1 MDVEVR
7 GKKAEGRRRKAE
19 GGRRKERK
27 ILNAIILL
35 FFSIA
40 L

>member
-1 MDVEVR
+1 MPEAR
-7 GKKAEGRRRKAE
+7 RNKPKGIGKKAEGE
-19 GGRRKERK
+19 RRKERK

-35 FFSIA
+35 FFSLA